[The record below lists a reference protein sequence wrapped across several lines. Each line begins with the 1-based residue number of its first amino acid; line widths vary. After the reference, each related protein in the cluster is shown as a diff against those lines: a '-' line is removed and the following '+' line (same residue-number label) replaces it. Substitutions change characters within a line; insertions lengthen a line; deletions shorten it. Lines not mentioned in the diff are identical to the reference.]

1 MKLVL
6 EAKESTIN
14 LCDYE
19 VYFPVIENMWVFPK
33 NHRFYSL
40 YKYNPDTGKEIAEA
54 DPNTWYPQAIKDMVL
69 LDPTE
74 YNLDVINNRIRI
86 SYEGLIDTM
95 QVLMD
100 YEERQ
105 CQNCPNRII
114 GAFDE
119 GFCNISGCR
128 KTETNSCEISE
139 KNVLK
144 YGNVYGNSDELKG
157 KQLNNQVIAW
167 NSDEHFTAGKRYE
180 CTNPNHNMVDVIDD
194 YGKTVTID
202 LEDKDFT
209 FILCPRDIVL
219 KGFTDGEVHE
229 PLEEKLDDLI
239 MKYRM
244 RLTTLYEELNKTKED
259 DIFVKTEL
267 LETIISELDMIK
279 NSKEQVKLKAGDY
292 VEGYESYGQKEA
304 YIRGTIQSIKYN
316 EDGTILRCDIP
327 CDDAWNGARGN
338 GLNPRKEINKIERD
352 PDWWRNIDRFRGK
365 ETIEHEFKRYN
376 QKKEFIQIYYNMTP
390 SQIDDFNRRYS
401 ELKLRK
407 DISPEELYYL
417 VQTANEKELLEEM
430 LNYIKTLF

>member
-1 MKLVL
+1 MKLVV

-33 NHRFYSL
+33 NHRFYSM
-40 YKYNPDTGKEIAEA
+40 YKYNPDTGKEIAEE
-54 DPNTWYPQAIKDMVL
+54 DPNTWYPQAIKDMVF
-69 LDPTE
+69 LDSTE
-74 YNLDVINNRIRI
+74 YNLDMINNRI
-86 SYEGLIDTM
+86 SVLYEGPMDTM
-95 QVLMD
+95 YVLIN

-119 GFCNISGCR
+119 GFCYISGCR
-128 KTETNSCEISE
+128 KSKTSSCDTTE
-139 KNVLK
+139 KNTLK
-144 YGNVYGNSDELKG
+144 YGNVYGKKEDDNNSDELKG

-194 YGKTVTID
+194 HGKTVTIN

-219 KGFTDGEVHE
+219 KEFTDGEVHE

-244 RLTTLYEELNKTKED
+244 RLTTLYEELDKTKED
-259 DIFVKTEL
+259 DIFAKTEL
-267 LETIISELDMIK
+267 LETVILELGMIK
-279 NSKEQVKLKAGDY
+279 NPKEQVKLKAGDY
-292 VEGYESYGQKEA
+292 VEGYEPYGKKEA
-304 YIRGTIQSIKYN
+304 YIRGTIETIEYN
-316 EDGTILRCDIP
+316 ENGTIHRCDIQ
-327 CDDAWNGARGN
+327 CDDAW
-338 GLNPRKEINKIERD
+338 K
-352 PDWWRNIDRFRGK
+352 
-365 ETIEHEFKRYN
+365 
-376 QKKEFIQIYYNMTP
+376 FIQIYYNMTP

-407 DISPEELYYL
+407 DISPEELYCF
-417 VQTANEKELLEEM
+417 VQTANEKDLLEEM
-430 LNYIKTLF
+430 LNYIKTMI

>member
-1 MKLVL
+1 MKLVV

-33 NHRFYSL
+33 NHRFYSM
-40 YKYNPDTGKEIAEA
+40 YKYNPDTGKEIAEE
-54 DPNTWYPQAIKDMVL
+54 DSNTWYPQAIKDMVF
-69 LDPTE
+69 LDSTE
-74 YNLDVINNRIRI
+74 YNLDMINNRI
-86 SYEGLIDTM
+86 SVLYEGPMDTM
-95 QVLMD
+95 YVLIN

-119 GFCNISGCR
+119 GFCYISGCR
-128 KTETNSCEISE
+128 KSKTSSCDTTE
-139 KNVLK
+139 KNTLK
-144 YGNVYGNSDELKG
+144 YGNVYGKKEDDNNSDELKG

-194 YGKTVTID
+194 HGKTVTIN

-219 KGFTDGEVHE
+219 KEFTDGEVHE

-244 RLTTLYEELNKTKED
+244 RLTTLYEELDKTKED
-259 DIFVKTEL
+259 DIFAKTEL
-267 LETIISELDMIK
+267 LETVILELGMIK
-279 NSKEQVKLKAGDY
+279 NPKEQVKLKAGDY
-292 VEGYESYGQKEA
+292 VEGYEPYGKKEA
-304 YIRGTIQSIKYN
+304 YIRGTIETIEYN
-316 EDGTILRCDIP
+316 ENGTIHRCDIQ
-327 CDDAWNGARGN
+327 CDDAW
-338 GLNPRKEINKIERD
+338 K
-352 PDWWRNIDRFRGK
+352 
-365 ETIEHEFKRYN
+365 
-376 QKKEFIQIYYNMTP
+376 FIQIYYNMTP

-407 DISPEELYYL
+407 DISPEELYCF
-417 VQTANEKELLEEM
+417 VQTANEKDLLEEM
-430 LNYIKTLF
+430 LNYIKTMI